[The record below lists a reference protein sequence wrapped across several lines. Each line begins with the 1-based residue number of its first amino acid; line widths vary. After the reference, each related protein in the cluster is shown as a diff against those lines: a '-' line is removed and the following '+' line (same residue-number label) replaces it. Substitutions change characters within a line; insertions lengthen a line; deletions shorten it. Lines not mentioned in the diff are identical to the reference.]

1 MLLPNSIL
9 CIYQIMVI
17 IKAWQKNNGVAAP
30 VQQFLFSFLDVI
42 SLLHGWQSQIVF
54 KGAINYFS
62 IFDLILSIMSSK
74 DSNIKTNKRPK
85 AMMQISKNV
94 S

>member
-1 MLLPNSIL
+1 
-9 CIYQIMVI
+9 MVI

-42 SLLHGWQSQIVF
+42 SLLHGWQSQIAF

-62 IFDLILSIMSSK
+62 IFDLILSK
-74 DSNIKTNKRPK
+74 KLNIKADIRPK
-85 AMMQISKNV
+85 TMMQISKNV

>member
-1 MLLPNSIL
+1 MNP
-9 CIYQIMVI
+9 
-17 IKAWQKNNGVAAP
+17 WQRNRTIAP
-30 VQQFLFSFLDVI
+30 PLQHFQSEVQQFRV
-42 SLLHGWQSQIVF
+42 LLHGWQSQIVF

-74 DSNIKTNKRPK
+74 NSNIKTNKRPK